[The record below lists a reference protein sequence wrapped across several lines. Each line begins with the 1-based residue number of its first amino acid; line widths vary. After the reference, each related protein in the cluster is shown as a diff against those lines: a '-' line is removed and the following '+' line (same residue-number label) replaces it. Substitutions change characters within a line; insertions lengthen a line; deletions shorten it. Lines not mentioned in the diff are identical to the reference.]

1 MIIDLSDRNIEV
13 LEIKS
18 FNKDNLQN
26 FKRKY
31 MKKQKYL
38 SKEINREEDN
48 KKEILESMTKLF
60 EDL

>member
-1 MIIDLSDRNIEV
+1 MIIDLSNSNIEV

-31 MKKQKYL
+31 IKKQKYL

-48 KKEILESMTKLF
+48 KKEILESITKLF

>member
-1 MIIDLSDRNIEV
+1 MIIDLNDRNIEV

-31 MKKQKYL
+31 IKKQKYL
-38 SKEINREEDN
+38 SKEINRKEDN
-48 KKEILESMTKLF
+48 KKEILESITKLF